1 MFCKLEQ
8 NESTFLFFKEYFK
21 SLMKATSTDKVQN
34 LDLQLQLQ
42 EIKNHLNV
50 NNKNQKDNKECIKWI
65 EENSK
70 NYRLYLNTLKIVKL
84 IFDCICE
91 IENKTIDQIIYED
104 FKKVEAII
112 NNEKES
118 ILENI
123 FS

>member
-42 EIKNHLNV
+42 EIKNYLNV

-91 IENKTIDQIIYED
+91 IENKTIDQITYED